1 MLFLFLI
8 VLTTVHSAPNGAF
21 LISDYNAGPTQGEAW
36 ITLSSPSLEWD
47 LDRLVWCK
55 SLVPNDQNPAP
66 LPHDC
71 VGRNLLRMQLYPTPQ
86 GHGEAVVRETPPAPE
101 GTTPVHLYHVD
112 PERVGGWD
120 SRHQWI
126 MEMELR
132 KTGTSEKLIQVVRF
146 NALAPLTAT
155 EGAVTTTTEGATKPA
170 SSHEITATSSS
181 SLSKE
186 DESTTSS
193 AAAVEAGGNG
203 WLGFGVILGVGFCF
217 VAAVIAAY
225 QLRKRR
231 PLTNS
236 LVAAQRALQHYTWNE
251 PDDEDA
257 RLREEDLQVLSKVN
271 N

>member
-1 MLFLFLI
+1 MLFLFL
-8 VLTTVHSAPNGAF
+8 LTVVHAAPNGV

-86 GHGEAVVRETPPAPE
+86 GHGEAVVRETPPAPD
-101 GTTPVHLYHVD
+101 GMTPVHLYHVD

-132 KTGTSEKLIQVVRF
+132 KTGTAEKLIQVVRF
-146 NALAPLTAT
+146 NALTPLT
-155 EGAVTTTTEGATKPA
+155 EGVTTTESATTSA
-170 SSHEITATSSS
+170 AAQETTATSSS
-181 SLSKE
+181 LGKQ
-186 DESTTSS
+186 DESTTL
-193 AAAVEAGGNG
+193 EATTTSVIEVGNG

-236 LVAAQRALQHYTWNE
+236 LVAAQRALQHYPWNE